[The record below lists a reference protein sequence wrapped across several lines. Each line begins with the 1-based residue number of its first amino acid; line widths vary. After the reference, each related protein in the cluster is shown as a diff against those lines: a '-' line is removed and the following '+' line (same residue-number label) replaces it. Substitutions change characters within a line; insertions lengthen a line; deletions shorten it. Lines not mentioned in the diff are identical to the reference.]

1 MVSNVSNFYMY
12 KKLKVYKTTKSYQ
25 TNKVTPEQ
33 TMMSKVAKN
42 GLTIEEMV
50 ENRMIWFKKNGS
62 IDKRCS
68 AYKSGIV
75 DENCEIILPEI
86 EKINDVANDNDDDDE
101 TDSDSDEEDE
111 LPSDTYFYGV
121 LSEKIKNID
130 ELVDVMTNGIK
141 KYKEYMLTHNNTEI
155 LPEDLVTT
163 LDYWFQ
169 HDSERNDYFDYL
181 ISQESAPAV
190 AFDKVAVRILQ
201 AVEDQEKS

>member
-1 MVSNVSNFYMY
+1 MY

-33 TMMSKVAKN
+33 KMMSEVAKN

-68 AYKSGIV
+68 AYKCGIV

-86 EKINDVANDNDDDDE
+86 EKVNDVANDNDDDDE
-101 TDSDSDEEDE
+101 TDSDSDEEEE
-111 LPSDTYFYGV
+111 LPSDTHFYGV

-141 KYKEYMLTHNNTEI
+141 KYKEYMLTQKDTEM

-190 AFDKVAVRILQ
+190 AFDNVAVRILQ

>member
-1 MVSNVSNFYMY
+1 MY
-12 KKLKVYKTTKSYQ
+12 KKLKVYKTIKSYQ

-50 ENRMIWFKKNGS
+50 KNRMIWFKKNGS

-111 LPSDTYFYGV
+111 LPSDTHFYGV

>member
-1 MVSNVSNFYMY
+1 
-12 KKLKVYKTTKSYQ
+12 
-25 TNKVTPEQ
+25 
-33 TMMSKVAKN
+33 MSKVAKN

-86 EKINDVANDNDDDDE
+86 EKINDVVNDNDDDDE

-121 LSEKIKNID
+121 LNEKIKNID

-141 KYKEYMLTHNNTEI
+141 KYKEYMLTHNNKEI

-181 ISQESAPAV
+181 ISQESAPEV
-190 AFDKVAVRILQ
+190 AFDKVSVRILQ

>member
-1 MVSNVSNFYMY
+1 M
-12 KKLKVYKTTKSYQ
+12 
-25 TNKVTPEQ
+25 E
-33 TMMSKVAKN
+33 VAKN
-42 GLTIEEMV
+42 GLTVDEMV
-50 ENRMIWFKKNGS
+50 ENRMIWFKKSGS

-68 AYKSGIV
+68 AYKCGIV
-75 DENCEIILPEI
+75 DEDCKIILPEI
-86 EKINDVANDNDDDDE
+86 EKVNDVANDNDDDDE
-101 TDSDSDEEDE
+101 TDSDSDEEE
-111 LPSDTYFYGV
+111 EFPSDTHFYGV

-141 KYKEYMLTHNNTEI
+141 KYKEYMFTHNNTEI

-201 AVEDQEKS
+201 AVEDQEKSEAVSTYNRRITLQQVIFLIN

>member
-1 MVSNVSNFYMY
+1 M
-12 KKLKVYKTTKSYQ
+12 KVNIAIKSYQ
-25 TNKVTPEQ
+25 TYIVAPEQ

-42 GLTIEEMV
+42 GLTVDEMV

-75 DENCEIILPEI
+75 DEDCEIILPLSRTET
-86 EKINDVANDNDDDDE
+86 ETVNDVENQPDDDSVDDE
-101 TDSDSDEEDE
+101 TDSDSDDDEEF
-111 LPSDTYFYGV
+111 PSDTHFYGV
-121 LSEKIKNID
+121 LSEKIKSID
-130 ELVDVMTNGIK
+130 ELVDVMSKGIH
-141 KYKEYMLTHNNTEI
+141 KYKEYMMTQKSKEM

-169 HDSERNDYFDYL
+169 HDNERNDYFDYL

-190 AFDKVAVRILQ
+190 DFDKVAVRVLQ
-201 AVEDQEKS
+201 AVEDKQNL

>member
-1 MVSNVSNFYMY
+1 MY
-12 KKLKVYKTTKSYQ
+12 KKLKVYKTTRSYQ
-25 TNKVTPEQ
+25 INIVAPEQ

-50 ENRMIWFKKNGS
+50 ETRMIWFKKNGS

-68 AYKSGIV
+68 AYKCGIV

-86 EKINDVANDNDDDDE
+86 EKVNDVANDPDDE
-101 TDSDSDEEDE
+101 TDSDSDEEEE
-111 LPSDTYFYGV
+111 LPSDTHFYGV

-141 KYKEYMLTHNNTEI
+141 KYKEYMLEHNDTEI

-190 AFDKVAVRILQ
+190 AFDKVAVKILQ